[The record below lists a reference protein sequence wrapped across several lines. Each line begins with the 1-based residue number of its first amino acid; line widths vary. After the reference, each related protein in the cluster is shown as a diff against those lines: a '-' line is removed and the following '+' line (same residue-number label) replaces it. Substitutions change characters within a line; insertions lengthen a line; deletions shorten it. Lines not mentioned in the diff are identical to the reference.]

1 MSLVHTGEE
10 ERGCG
15 LRKYKGLYLV
25 CDPGR
30 LLNCGLMPFP
40 LAPCPTCGLSPAEFS
55 RGFQWIRPGYFSQP
69 CKAKCPATG
78 KCAFTAP
85 PRVPCPKCDGEGY
98 VYASALD
105 VIADSL
111 GVESDRRK
119 CLSCR
124 GSGTVLNL
132 VGLMWVGSQYY
143 TPDSFRDEA
152 VRRGVSKRIPA
163 NQVPNGL
170 RLGESWVMLA
180 TRNAVDCPDC
190 EGEDCPTCEG
200 RRKLS
205 AIFYAFQPTRLEM
218 IVKADDLV
226 GKDGNPSGLAIRLSK
241 QGITPVIARPE
252 DLREETELE
261 EEE

>member
-1 MSLVHTGEE
+1 
-10 ERGCG
+10 
-15 LRKYKGLYLV
+15 
-25 CDPGR
+25 
-30 LLNCGLMPFP
+30 
-40 LAPCPTCGLSPAEFS
+40 
-55 RGFQWIRPGYFSQP
+55 
-69 CKAKCPATG
+69 
-78 KCAFTAP
+78 
-85 PRVPCPKCDGEGY
+85 
-98 VYASALD
+98 
-105 VIADSL
+105 
-111 GVESDRRK
+111 
-119 CLSCR
+119 
-124 GSGTVLNL
+124 
-132 VGLMWVGSQYY
+132 MWVGSQYY